1 MDDRR
6 PEADLRAAIRR
17 RTIQVLALFA
27 VQGLILFLA
36 AGRFDWLW
44 GWLYMALYL
53 AGIAVTAVLMFR
65 TSPET
70 IAERADVSGVRGW
83 DRVVGGLFSLT
94 YFFGLLAV
102 AGLDA
107 RFGWTP
113 ELPLVVH
120 LVGAAGFLLGYALF
134 VWAMLFFLFG
144 YIAYAAALGALG
156 ALAPTMRE
164 GSQFTFILLLPLMVP
179 LWLNNVFVN
188 DSNGP
193 IATAL
198 SLFPLSAPTTM
209 VTRLAAGGVPAW
221 QPFVALA
228 GLIVT
233 AYLFVLLA
241 ARFFRADTLLSSTS
255 LSWGRIAAEI
265 RGK

>member
-134 VWAMLFFLFG
+134 VWAMLSNARFATVARLRPDGEHAVCSSGPYRFVRHPG
-144 YIAYAAALGALG
+144 YSGAILQSLGS
-156 ALAPTMRE
+156 P
-164 GSQFTFILLLPLMVP
+164 LLLGS
-179 LWLNNVFVN
+179 LW
-188 DSNGP
+188 
-193 IATAL
+193 AL
-198 SLFPLSAPTTM
+198 IPGLLSAVFLVVRTVLEDRM
-209 VTRLAAGGVPAW
+209 LRVELSGYVDYARRVRYRLLPRVW
-221 QPFVALA
+221 
-228 GLIVT
+228 
-233 AYLFVLLA
+233 
-241 ARFFRADTLLSSTS
+241 
-255 LSWGRIAAEI
+255 
-265 RGK
+265 

>member
-70 IAERADVSGVRGW
+70 IAERADASGMRSW
-83 DRVVGGLFSLT
+83 DRVVGGLYSLT
-94 YFFGLLAV
+94 YFFGLLVV

-107 RFGWTP
+107 RFGWTA
-113 ELPLVVH
+113 ELPLAVR
-120 LVGAAGFLLGYALF
+120 LLGIAAFVLGFALF
-134 VWAMLFFLFG
+134 VWAMLSNARFATVARLRPDGEHAVCSSGPYRFVRHPG
-144 YIAYAAALGALG
+144 YSGAILQSLGS
-156 ALAPTMRE
+156 P
-164 GSQFTFILLLPLMVP
+164 LLLGS
-179 LWLNNVFVN
+179 LW
-188 DSNGP
+188 
-193 IATAL
+193 AL
-198 SLFPLSAPTTM
+198 IPGLLSAVFLVVRTVLEDRM
-209 VTRLAAGGVPAW
+209 LRVELSGYVDYARRVRYRLLPRVW
-221 QPFVALA
+221 
-228 GLIVT
+228 
-233 AYLFVLLA
+233 
-241 ARFFRADTLLSSTS
+241 
-255 LSWGRIAAEI
+255 
-265 RGK
+265 

>member
-134 VWAMLFFLFG
+134 VWAMLSNARFATVARLRSDGEHPVCSSGPYRFVRHPG
-144 YIAYAAALGALG
+144 YSGVIFQSLGS
-156 ALAPTMRE
+156 P
-164 GSQFTFILLLPLMVP
+164 LLLGS
-179 LWLNNVFVN
+179 LW
-188 DSNGP
+188 
-193 IATAL
+193 AL
-198 SLFPLSAPTTM
+198 IPGLLSAVFLVVRTVLEDRM
-209 VTRLAAGGVPAW
+209 LRVELSGYVDYARRVRYRLLPRVW
-221 QPFVALA
+221 
-228 GLIVT
+228 
-233 AYLFVLLA
+233 
-241 ARFFRADTLLSSTS
+241 
-255 LSWGRIAAEI
+255 
-265 RGK
+265 